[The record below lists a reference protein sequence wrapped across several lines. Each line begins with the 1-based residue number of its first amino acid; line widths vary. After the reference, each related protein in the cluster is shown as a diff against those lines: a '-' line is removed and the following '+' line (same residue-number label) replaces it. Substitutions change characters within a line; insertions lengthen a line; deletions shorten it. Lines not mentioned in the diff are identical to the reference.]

1 MDLTLKN
8 IEKLITT
15 KLEKQKTFILSET
28 KRLDK
33 LKYEAK
39 ESNSKD
45 AIIEREIYEIKESL
59 NFQEENINKK
69 LEKIT
74 TNLGK
79 LKETKATLAKLPKL
93 TTFLKPIEK
102 RAETEVESQNSAEVV
117 CINQSVEHDDIKE
130 NIATGNKNV
139 NEEDVNRSPRNH
151 RNEDKEDSN
160 SDTNDAI
167 EQINFEKS
175 SELFSTDIANFHG
188 KILTKDIKKIIVLS
202 ESCRPKGPFIRDP
215 LQENRRF
222 SKEYFKTTTKYGSIE
237 RMWLC
242 YSPKLDV
249 VYCEPCWLFS
259 EKRKAKDNWREH
271 GVRDW
276 HGLSKKI
283 KIHENSQQHIFA
295 CCIYEK
301 WQHNETIDKNIE
313 EQIRYQSNFW
323 VQVLERMVNITLAL
337 CKNYLAFRSHVE
349 SFDNEYNGNFL
360 TQVQLLA

>member
-1 MDLTLKN
+1 M
-8 IEKLITT
+8 E
-15 KLEKQKTFILSET
+15 
-28 KRLDK
+28 
-33 LKYEAK
+33 
-39 ESNSKD
+39 
-45 AIIEREIYEIKESL
+45 
-59 NFQEENINKK
+59 KK
-69 LEKIT
+69 LSSTSGAAKRR
-74 TNLGK
+74 K

-117 CINQSVEHDDIKE
+117 CINQSVEHDDIEE

-139 NEEDVNRSPRNH
+139 NKEDVNRSPRNH

-167 EQINFEKS
+167 EQINLEKS

-237 RMWLC
+237 RMWLY
-242 YSPKLDV
+242 YSPKLDA

-259 EKRKAKDNWREH
+259 EERKAKDNWREH

-276 HGLSKKI
+276 RGLSKKI

-301 WQHNETIDKNIE
+301 WRHNETIDKNIE

-323 VQVLERMVNITLAL
+323 VQVLERIVNITLAL
-337 CKNYLAFRSHVE
+337 CKNSLAFRGHRE

-360 TQVQLLA
+360 TQVQLLAKYDNVMKQVLSMPNGSIKY

>member
-1 MDLTLKN
+1 M
-8 IEKLITT
+8 E
-15 KLEKQKTFILSET
+15 
-28 KRLDK
+28 
-33 LKYEAK
+33 
-39 ESNSKD
+39 
-45 AIIEREIYEIKESL
+45 
-59 NFQEENINKK
+59 KK
-69 LEKIT
+69 LSRTSGAAKRR
-74 TNLGK
+74 K

-117 CINQSVEHDDIKE
+117 CINQSVEHDDIEE

-160 SDTNDAI
+160 SDTNDAM
-167 EQINFEKS
+167 EQINLEKS

-215 LQENRRF
+215 LQENQ
-222 SKEYFKTTTKYGSIE
+222 E
-237 RMWLC
+237 
-242 YSPKLDV
+242 
-249 VYCEPCWLFS
+249 
-259 EKRKAKDNWREH
+259 RKAKDNWREH
-271 GVRDW
+271 GVRHW
-276 HGLSKKI
+276 RGLSKKI

-301 WQHNETIDKNIE
+301 WRHNETIDKNIE

-323 VQVLERMVNITLAL
+323 VQVLERIVNITLAL
-337 CKNYLAFRSHVE
+337 CKNSLAFRGHRE

-360 TQVQLLA
+360 TQVQLLAKYDNVMKQVLSMPNGSIKYLSHQIQNEVIYCLATHLKATLTADINSSPFYSIIMDTTQDITKKDQLSQKNII